1 MTALGIIPVT
11 APTPRGIASQSLL
24 ELLAHEPG
32 SAEADVDRVATS
44 VDRALA
50 ECGDQL
56 NDNDLQLT
64 LFLLY
69 LLHYGPTRGR

>member
-1 MTALGIIPVT
+1 MTTVGIILAT
-11 APTPRGIASQSLL
+11 APTPRGIASQPLL
-24 ELLAHEPG
+24 ELLAREPG
-32 SAEADVDRVATS
+32 SAEADVG
-44 VDRALA
+44 RALA

-69 LLHYGPTRGR
+69 LLHLWPHTFRGR